1 MTGRRATRPPKA
13 ASRDDRPP
21 TENRLLD
28 ALPRAEYERIRPHLE
43 GVPIA
48 ARQVISEAD
57 GPISHVYFPT
67 GGVISLVSF
76 MDRGAAVEIATIGRE
91 GLVGLPVFL
100 GAASMPQRAFGQ
112 VPGFAYRMEA
122 GAFRAEVARNDALV
136 PLLNRYTQ
144 AMFVQVA
151 QTAACNRVHP
161 VETRC
166 ARWLLQTHDRVG
178 EDAYTLTQEFL
189 AQMLGVQRPSVNAA
203 ARTLQ
208 QAGLI
213 RYVRGRITIVD
224 REGLES
230 ASCACYGIIQREFD
244 RLLGHQ

>member
-1 MTGRRATRPPKA
+1 MTKRKTALPSRAAP
-13 ASRDDRPP
+13 RDERLPAG
-21 TENRLLD
+21 NRLLG
-28 ALPRAEYERIRPHLE
+28 ALPCAEYERILPHLE
-43 GVPIA
+43 GIPIA
-48 ARQVISEAD
+48 TKQVLSEAD
-57 GPISHVYFPT
+57 APIPHVYFPT
-67 GGVISLVSF
+67 GGVVSLVSF
-76 MDRGAAVEIATIGRE
+76 MERGAAVEIATIGRE
-91 GLVGLPVFL
+91 GMVGLPVFL
-100 GAASMPQRAFGQ
+100 GADSMPQRAFGQ
-112 VPGFAYRMEA
+112 VSGFAFRMEA

-136 PLLNRYTQ
+136 RLLNRYTQ

-161 VETRC
+161 VEKRC

-178 EDAYTLTQEFL
+178 EDVYTLTQEFL

-208 QAGLI
+208 KSGLI
-213 RYVRGRITIVD
+213 KYIRGRITIVD

>member
-1 MTGRRATRPPKA
+1 MTKTNTVPPSK
-13 ASRDDRPP
+13 SGSQDDRPP
-21 TENRLLD
+21 SGNRLLD

-43 GVPIA
+43 GVPVA
-48 ARQVISEAD
+48 ARQVVSEAD
-57 GPISHVYFPT
+57 GPIPHVYFPT

-112 VPGFAYRMEA
+112 VPGFAFRMEA
-122 GAFRAEVARNDALV
+122 RAFRAEVARNDALV

-161 VETRC
+161 VEARC

-178 EDAYTLTQEFL
+178 EDVYTLTQEFL
-189 AQMLGVQRPSVNAA
+189 AQMLGVQRPSVNAS

-208 QAGLI
+208 EAGLI

-224 REGLES
+224 RAGLES
-230 ASCACYGIIQREFD
+230 ASCACYGIIQREFGQ
-244 RLLGHQ
+244 LLGHQ